1 MSKGHYVD
9 LNNASDRILDWNEAS
24 GNNVFEPTLDDI
36 LSQSKVTLEEM
47 KELHYAI
54 ETAKNLKDGKVTLKQ
69 LEGYDPHE
77 EIVDGACDLL
87 VTALQLITLLENKG
101 INIYVGFDRVMSNNS
116 LKIFKEYD
124 AALTVATQ
132 LIQKNEVEGGNETFF
147 VDEKVDAKGD
157 MWFTVKDGNGKI
169 RKSLEHPTVYLK
181 DLVEGVEW

>member
-1 MSKGHYVD
+1 MSKEHYID
-9 LNNASDRILDWNEAS
+9 LNNASDRILDWNEKA
-24 GNNVFEPTLDDI
+24 GNTIFDPTLGDI
-36 LSQSKVTLEEM
+36 LSQSRVTLEEM

-54 ETAKNLKDGKVTLKQ
+54 ETTKNLKKGEVSYEQ

-87 VTALQLITLLENKG
+87 VTSLQLITLLENKG
-101 INIYVGFDRVMSNNS
+101 VNISEGFNRVMCNNS
-116 LKIFKEYD
+116 LKIFTEYD
-124 AALTVATQ
+124 DALTVATQ
-132 LIQKNEVEGGNETFF
+132 LIQKNEVEGGNEIFF
-147 VDEKVDAKGD
+147 VDEKVDANGE

>member
-1 MSKGHYVD
+1 MSEQNYID
-9 LNNASDRILDWNEAS
+9 LNNASDLILDWNEKA
-24 GNNVFEPTLDDI
+24 GNTIFEPTLDDI

-54 ETAKNLKDGKVTLKQ
+54 ETAKNLKDGKVTLEQ
-69 LEGYDPHE
+69 LENYDTYV
-77 EIVDGACDLL
+77 EIADGACDLL

-101 INIYVGFDRVMSNNS
+101 VNITEGFNRVMVNNG
-116 LKIFKEYD
+116 LKLFSDYD
-124 AALTVATQ
+124 DALTVATQ

-147 VDEKVDAKGD
+147 VDENVDVNGD